1 MRLKVNFELN
11 NWFYKSQPFV
21 VAIFLCSK
29 TWKNKKVEFLDLKVQ
44 KCDYC
49 EIFQ

>member
-1 MRLKVNFELN
+1 MKVNFELNNFELN

-29 TWKNKKVEFLDLKVQ
+29 TWMNKKSN
-44 KCDYC
+44 
-49 EIFQ
+49 